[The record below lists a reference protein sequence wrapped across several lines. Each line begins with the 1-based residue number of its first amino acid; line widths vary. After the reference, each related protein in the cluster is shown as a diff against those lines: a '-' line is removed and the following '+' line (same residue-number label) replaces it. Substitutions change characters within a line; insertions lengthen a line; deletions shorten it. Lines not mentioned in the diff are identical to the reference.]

1 MDYAKLA
8 KEILAGVGGREN
20 VEGLTHCITRLRF
33 TLKDD
38 SEVQTEELKSLNGV
52 VGVIAKGGQHQVV
65 IGNEVANV
73 YKAMMNLPEFA
84 GDAQEEAPKIEEK
97 SAVSSLS
104 LIHI

>member
-20 VEGLTHCITRLRF
+20 VDALTHCITRLRF

-38 SEVQTEELKSLNGV
+38 SKVQMEELKSLNEV

-73 YKAMMNLPEFA
+73 
-84 GDAQEEAPKIEEK
+84 
-97 SAVSSLS
+97 
-104 LIHI
+104 